1 MSLRVLGANS
11 ERGGGAGAAIDT
23 STRLRDD
30 LPRAVALSWHLLT
43 STVGRLL
50 TLRVNRLKET
60 RAVTNRVASEVP
72 LGHTPAHVHHH
83 RRRAVQGRAMRIA
96 AGLLVVAVLVAPLAA
111 QREPPDVAQL
121 RMRAEQ
127 GEPIEQFLLGAVYAQ
142 GSGVSRDYVE
152 ALRWFRL
159 AAAQGVPEASHNIGV
174 MYANGQ
180 GVPQNDAQAYFWF
193 NLATAGDLDAAQR
206 ERTMAAMERA
216 AAGLALERQ
225 AAIRQLA
232 TRCVDA
238 GFTACQEPE

>member
-1 MSLRVLGANS
+1 
-11 ERGGGAGAAIDT
+11 
-23 STRLRDD
+23 
-30 LPRAVALSWHLLT
+30 
-43 STVGRLL
+43 
-50 TLRVNRLKET
+50 
-60 RAVTNRVASEVP
+60 
-72 LGHTPAHVHHH
+72 
-83 RRRAVQGRAMRIA
+83 MRIA

-216 AAGLALERQ
+216 ATGLALERQ
-225 AAIRQLA
+225 AAIQQLA